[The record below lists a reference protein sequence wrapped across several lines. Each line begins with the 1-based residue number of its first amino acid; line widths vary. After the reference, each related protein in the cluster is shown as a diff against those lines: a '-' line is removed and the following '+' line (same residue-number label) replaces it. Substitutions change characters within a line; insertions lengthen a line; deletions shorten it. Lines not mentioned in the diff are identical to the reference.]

1 MTERA
6 SRLTVTRASSAPSG
20 MRTPE
25 QRILLFL
32 SRIWAWVFLALLVLF
47 FVVAVPLTTGGS
59 VNFFTVRNS
68 QNILVA
74 IIPVLLLGL
83 GQTFVIIGAGIDLS
97 VGWVMSLAS
106 VLSALALRSA
116 FNGGVPLFP
125 AVIAGL
131 IAGVGGAAAVGLVNG
146 VIIAKLRVPAF
157 IVTLGTSFIVRGVA
171 YLMSE
176 NTTVIG
182 LPDGIRA
189 YGNDALIYYI
199 SGEGGGLYFLHR
211 PDVSGE
217 LLRRMDIILP
227 YPVVVTAFVVA
238 WAIFLLHKTQFG
250 RHTYAIGGSMDA
262 AVRSGIPVDRQVILL
277 YMLSA
282 ATSGVAGFLSTL
294 RFTAG
299 SAVIGDPLLLEFD
312 RCGHHRR
319 SEHVRRRRNG
329 DRHGD
334 RRAHHRRADD
344 RTRHAQRR
352 RLLAVHRRRN
362 RRHRRGA
369 DRSVARPDHG
379 PRAGKR
385 RAMSEPLLSI
395 RGLTKIFGG
404 LVAVDNVSFE
414 VARGEVVGLLGDNG
428 AGKSTLIKC
437 ISRRPYA
444 GGRRDPVRRRPGGV
458 CKPHGRT
465 PSRDR
470 DHLPG
475 PRARQQSRRRRQ
487 HLSRPRGQDAP
498 TRRTRPD
505 AR

>member
-1 MTERA
+1 VTERA

-20 MRTPE
+20 MRTSE

-32 SRIWAWVFLALLVLF
+32 SGIWAWVFLALLVLF

-299 SAVIGDPLLLEFD
+299 SAVIGDPLLL
-312 RCGHHRR
+312 
-319 SEHVRRRRNG
+319 SSI
-329 DRHGD
+329 
-334 RRAHHRRADD
+334 A
-344 RTRHAQRR
+344 
-352 RLLAVHRRRN
+352 AVII
-362 RRHRRGA
+362 GGV
-369 DRSVARPDHG
+369 S
-379 PRAGKR
+379 
-385 RAMSEPLLSI
+385 M
-395 RGLTKIFGG
+395 FGG
-404 LVAVDNVSFE
+404 AGTVIGTVIGALIIAVLTTGLVMLNVDAFWQFIVVGTVVIVAVLIDQSRDLIMGR
-414 VARGEVVGLLGDNG
+414 ARGS
-428 AGKSTLIKC
+428 AG
-437 ISRRPYA
+437 R
-444 GGRRDPVRRRPGGV
+444 
-458 CKPHGRT
+458 
-465 PSRDR
+465 
-470 DHLPG
+470 
-475 PRARQQSRRRRQ
+475 
-487 HLSRPRGQDAP
+487 
-498 TRRTRPD
+498 
-505 AR
+505 